1 MKITAAVTRATRS
14 PMTLETLDLDAP
26 RDEEI
31 LVRVVATGVC
41 HTDIA
46 MRDQA
51 FPVPQP
57 VVLGHEG
64 AGVVAQVGA
73 AVTSVVPG
81 DHVVMSYNSC
91 GACPSCAAGAATY
104 CYDFFGR
111 NFAAVRADGTTP
123 ISNGSGKIHGNF
135 FGQSSFADYA
145 LCNERS
151 VVKVSKDVPLEM
163 LAPLACG
170 VQTGAGA
177 VLNAFKIARGQSFAV
192 FGAGSV
198 GLSAVMAAAAAGAS
212 PIIAV
217 DLLES
222 RLALARELGATHT
235 VNPSSVDPAQ
245 EIVRLTGAGV
255 DFALEA
261 TGIPAV
267 IRQAVE
273 SLAPRGV
280 CGILGAAPGGSEMTL
295 DVLHLMTAGRMLR
308 GIVEGDANPNV
319 FIPMLIDL
327 YRDGRFPFD
336 RLIRYYPFEAI
347 NEAIEDAESGRV
359 VKAVVRMS
367 HGT

>member
-1 MKITAAVTRATRS
+1 MSIERLV
-14 PMTLETLDLDAP
+14 LEAP
-26 RDEEI
+26 RNDEI
-31 LVRVVATGVC
+31 LVRVVATGIC

-51 FPVPQP
+51 YPVPQP

-64 AGVVAQVGA
+64 AGVVEKVGA
-73 AVTSVVPG
+73 AVTGVVPG

-91 GACPSCAAGAATY
+91 GACASCAAGAATY
-104 CYDFFGR
+104 CYDFFGC
-111 NFAAVRADGTTP
+111 NFAAVRTDGTTP
-123 ISNGSGKIHGNF
+123 ISDRNGSIHGNF
-135 FGQSSFADYA
+135 FGQSSFADFA
-145 LCNERS
+145 LCHGRN
-151 VVKVSKDVPLEM
+151 VVKVPKDVPLE
-163 LAPLACG
+163 LLGPLACG

-198 GLSAVMAAAAAGAS
+198 GLSAIMAAAAAGAS

-235 VNPSSVDPAQ
+235 VNPSKANPAE
-245 EIVRLTGAGV
+245 EIVKLTGGGV

-261 TGIPAV
+261 TGIPPV

-280 CGILGAAPGGSEMTL
+280 CGILGAAPAGSEMTL
-295 DVLHLMTAGRMLR
+295 DVLHLMTAGRTVR
-308 GIVEGDANPNV
+308 GIVEGDSDPHT

-327 YRDGRFPFD
+327 YLDGRFPFD
-336 RLIRYYPFEAI
+336 KLIRYYPFEQL
-347 NEAIEDAESGRV
+347 NEAIEDSESGRV

-367 HGT
+367 HAT

>member
-1 MKITAAVTRATRS
+1 MNITAAVTRAPRS
-14 PMTLETLDLDAP
+14 PMSLEALELEPP
-26 RDEEI
+26 RDDEI
-31 LVRVVATGVC
+31 LVRVVATGIC

-51 FPVPQP
+51 YPVPQP

-64 AGVVAQVGA
+64 AGVVVMAGSA
-73 AVTSVVPG
+73 ITSVAPG

-91 GACPSCAAGAATY
+91 GACPSCVAGAATY

-123 ISNGSGKIHGNF
+123 ITNSDGTIHGNF
-135 FGQSSFADYA
+135 FGQSSFADFA
-145 LCNERS
+145 LCNERN
-151 VVKVSKDVPLEM
+151 VVKVSKDVPLE
-163 LAPLACG
+163 LLGPLACG

-177 VLNAFKIARGQSFAV
+177 VLNALRIARGRSFAV

-198 GLSAVMAAAAAGAS
+198 GLSAVMAAAVAGAS
-212 PIIAV
+212 PVIAV
-217 DLLES
+217 DPVES

-235 VNPSSVDPAQ
+235 VNPLNGNPSE
-245 EIVRLTGAGV
+245 EIVRLTGAGA

-261 TGIPAV
+261 TGISTV

-280 CGILGAAPGGSEMTL
+280 CGILGAAPAGSEMTL
-295 DVLHLMTAGRMLR
+295 DVLHLMTAGRTLR
-308 GIVEGDANPNV
+308 GIVEGDANPKA

-336 RLIRYYPFEAI
+336 KLIRYYPFERV

-359 VKAVVRMS
+359 VKAVVRMR

>member
-64 AGVVAQVGA
+64 AGVVTQVGT

-145 LCNERS
+145 LCNERN

-347 NEAIEDAESGRV
+347 NEAIEDSESGRV